1 MGMRFLNMFNLKN
14 LLIYSLIATTSGVV
28 IYNYISNEKV
38 VIKEAPLKQKYH
50 LNKGIQSDNSSKKR
64 TPSSTNLLKE
74 KLKPLNRI
82 SDKIIPSKKKF
93 STTTNKK
100 ISRKPSGKKPI
111 YKMLQFAEEVTG
123 DQKVKKKA
131 NESFVNIGQTR
142 EVTLKSSE
150 DSEKIVNATSS
161 NKIAPTIAPK
171 IRGTIPALNGLIT
184 YNNFNLISKSYA
196 AATTCTGAKVQLF
209 DTLTKTVL
217 SDNPISFDDLS
228 TETKFEFD
236 PMDLGLDTETP
247 TKYMLTTTGCD
258 QSYER
263 IVTSFYKLQ
272 DLSPTST
279 LISKIY
285 LSSITI
291 NPEDLDGEK
300 LDTIIEEVQSTILQ
314 TDNPEDAYATLNAS
328 PAVQTAFQDAFNG
341 ESHTKLAD
349 AAPDVTTINVPA
361 SLNEK
366 VSSIFSVTS
375 EHWDST
381 YVTGY
386 QWVLNGVTQSNSPSW
401 TYTPSANAL
410 RTVNIDLIIGK
421 KKTNPDN
428 DVDTTLPHHIFNYT
442 LAIADDF
449 PTIAP
454 NISINA
460 GTTDPTPTRD
470 INLDL
475 STGATSGATYVN
487 CESFSSM
494 AITED
499 SNVPSSGDFT
509 INCSN
514 ATTQILPVHLYRVAD
529 GTIDVNIWAR
539 DINGDISP
547 KKTVTLVMDTTGP
560 VFNITSPSAF
570 YRADTSN
577 TFNWTVSDSN
587 LNSANNMT
595 IELYD
600 GTSWTQLTN
609 HTVTDGLNSNST
621 FSQSYLLPNL
631 ISATS
636 KIRLSLMDTA
646 GNTTTTESALFEI
659 RKPTIAILPLS
670 YDWTLVPN
678 LSLGSNNGF
687 TVSNTGNAATKNCTA
702 PSLTGA
708 NISEF
713 EIVTDT
719 CSTNALNPASSC
731 ITTIRPKPTTKGV
744 KNATLTWT
752 CDLDIVTST
761 LTYTSANNLPVMG
774 ANSAETTLED
784 TALSFT
790 VNNATDIDSDTLT
803 YSVVTSPSNGVLS
816 NCLNSDGDLN
826 CDYTPNPNYYGADS
840 FTFKANDGTADS
852 ATVTTVNITVTSVN
866 DKPVIGANQNII
878 TNEDTLAAFT
888 LNSATDVDI
897 PVQTLSYKVI
907 TAPTNGTL
915 SNCIDT
921 TTYKTDII
929 CDYTPSANYNGG
941 DSFTYEAYDSITNS
955 VATATVSITVNSV
968 NDAPT
973 LASGQTETIAEDNTL
988 NFTLQLGADID
999 GDPLTYPIVS
1009 TTTNGALTCSGTPA
1023 TSCSYVPSLNFNGA
1037 DSFTYKVNDGAL
1049 DSPTRTVNITVT
1061 PVNDQ
1066 PTLVATQSVTTTE
1079 DAVLNFTLNSGADI
1093 DGDTLTYIIVSTPS
1107 TGTLSCT
1114 GGTSNACSYTPV
1126 ADDNGVYTFTY
1137 KVNDGTVDSAIATVT
1152 VNVSPLNDAPV
1163 MVGNQSLATNEDT
1176 AFSITLSGA
1185 TDIDIPAQTL
1195 QYKLITAPTNGVL
1208 SACITSG
1215 TYSTDVICTY
1225 TPGLNFNGSDSFTYR
1240 ANDTVTDSST
1250 DSTVSIT
1257 INAVNDAP
1265 TLAATQSVSTNE
1277 DTALT
1282 FDLTAG
1288 SDIES
1293 SPLTYIKLT
1302 NTTNGTISC
1311 TGGTSR
1317 SCTYTPNGNY
1327 NGADSFTYRV
1337 SDGSLNSTTATV
1349 NITVNAINDAPVM
1362 VGNQSLATNE
1372 DTAFSITLSGATDID
1387 IPAQTLQY
1395 KLITAPTNGV
1405 LSACITSG
1413 TYSTDVI
1420 CTYTPGLNFNG
1431 SDSFTYRANDTVTD
1445 SSTDSTVSIT
1455 INAVNDAPTLAAT
1468 QSVSTNEDTAL
1479 TFDLTAGSD
1488 IESSPLTYIKLTNT
1502 TNGTI
1507 SCTGGTS
1514 RSCTYTPNGN
1524 YNGADSFTYRVSDGS
1539 LNSSTATV
1547 NITVNAIN
1555 DAPVIGANQAIA
1567 VTEDIAKNFT
1577 ITSATDVDIPAQ
1589 TLQYRLVTAPT
1600 NGVLSACI
1608 TTASYIADVSC
1619 TYTPNS
1625 NFNGVDTIVYKA
1637 YDGITDSVATAT
1649 ITFNVAAVNDAPT
1662 LASTQAVAVVE
1673 DTLKSFNLTSG
1684 SDVDG
1689 DALNYLI
1696 LTTPTN
1702 GTLSCTGGTSRVCN
1716 YTPNLN
1722 YNGSDTF
1729 TYKVNDGS
1737 LDSTLNTVTLTVS
1750 AVNDAPTLAAT
1761 QAVTVTEDTLKAFNL
1776 TTGSDVDGD
1785 TLSYVIV
1792 TNPTTGTLSCTGG
1805 TSTACTYTPVA
1816 NDNGSYTF
1824 TYRVNDGSLNST
1836 VNTVTLNITA
1846 VNDAPVAVANQAI
1859 TTDEDVAKPFNLT
1872 VGSDIEGDTLSY
1884 IIVTNPT
1891 NGSLSCTGGT
1901 STACTYTPN
1910 ANYNGADSFS
1920 YKVNDGA
1927 LDSTTNTIV
1936 AITVNS
1942 INDAPQMAANQS
1954 FTTDDNVNLNI
1965 TLSNATDIDG
1975 DALTYKI
1982 VTPPSNGTLSSCI
1995 TTGSYGSDLTCV
2007 YDANTN
2013 FNGVDTFTFIANDS
2027 TTDAPT
2033 VETVSITVTDKT
2045 VPSAPAVILAHSIYR
2060 KTTST
2065 SLTATTCSDTPFIL
2079 INESTQPTSGAAGW
2093 QACTTTASALS
2104 YTLANTN
2111 QGTHNLK
2118 VWAKDAYN
2126 NVSTAS
2132 TALTVIYDTVLP
2144 SLAVT
2149 NPGVRKGGQTAT
2161 IDWTLTELN
2170 INNTKL
2176 YTIDYWTGSTWSNIS
2191 TTKTA
2196 TTGPHTTAP
2205 FSTSWSVPS
2214 LNRTDIKLRV
2224 AITDLAGNTSSA
2236 ESTTFEIDSIA
2247 PSVAI
2252 STPLANTY
2260 HQTALT
2266 ITGTCE
2272 TGIDVDLTGDIPA
2285 SFSTSCTAGTFSQL
2299 VNLSSGDGNKTITTT
2314 QVDPAGNSSAVSRT
2328 FIRDEVAPAIAKTSG
2343 ISPDFTKN
2351 NQPNAWGGTCEGNY
2365 TISVTG
2371 DETTSFACTSGT
2383 WSWTPSAKTVDGTYT
2398 YNLAQTDGAGNTST
2412 PLSVSWQR
2420 DATPPVFTAS
2430 SPTTIL
2436 TGQTIGYTS
2445 NLDSVTLSGTCE
2457 GTNTINISG
2466 AQATAI
2472 SCSASSWTWTTNTF
2486 GTDAVRS
2493 FTLTQSD
2500 AAGNTSAM
2508 TLNWT
2513 RDTTGPALAIDNN
2526 LLKNNDGTVTFTG
2539 SCEIGLTVNVTGTDT
2554 SSTTCPAGTWTWT
2567 SAAQASDAKRSY
2579 TFTQTATVSPF
2590 NSTVVSG
2597 EWIRETNAPTI
2608 SAFTTTAPNPTVSS
2622 FISTSMTATSQNT
2635 EVSLSHFCIKSI
2647 DGTAP
2652 AVGDSCWVAVNSP
2665 SVGLPLAQTLN
2676 LSNFSYLLGWV
2687 PRNYDVFL
2695 WVKDEAENISTN
2707 TATISTDKLNI
2718 TFTPAIAPTIS
2729 DVIAASTDLST
2740 IPPTVGHSQAAAGT
2754 DLYVRWKAADDSALP
2769 ANAISIYYTEDEIN
2783 FTAVSGGVGIAANHN
2798 NCPSITLAANEGCFK
2813 WTGGSPYNTAYK
2825 VRVKV
2830 TDLGAMSAQSISNPV
2845 NSDKI
2850 KILAGNTESGLGGS
2864 AQTAL
2869 FYTRREGSESD
2880 PGTLVVTDKGNV
2892 YVADYK
2898 RGILTVDP
2906 TDGKQKIFISQ
2917 TGTSSGDG
2925 GPATSAT
2932 LNYAVKIALD
2942 FQGRLLIL
2950 DRNRI
2955 RRVDLNMANPTIDT
2969 IIGGGADTGDTVANP
2984 LDVSMYSHSTNSWTA
2999 RGAVFFA
3006 MPNGDIY
3013 FQSDYALKGWTTP
3026 TYRMRIYSAATGQ
3039 VTSKYFSGTGD
3050 TYDPTMNVMGCQM
3063 QHVGYGYNPANS
3075 QITHIEAILKHHSSY
3090 TTCPRTDAVIGER
3103 YTRTA
3108 FDPTSYTS
3116 IPASTADSYRYYRYF
3131 HTTGMDGKMYVTI
3144 DRNYINRVNEDG
3156 TFTRVLGNGSR
3167 GLCADGT
3174 ANTSCAMDIQD
3185 MFITSSGKIYF
3196 LEGGQVRTIDDSGN
3210 VVTLFGQRR
3219 SYGNGVNAL
3228 NARFDYINTAIKLND
3243 EKIIVGDNRG
3253 YFIKEFSIAGN
3264 INTIAGD
3271 GNYRSYVDI
3280 NLDAKSQGFYDGSWI
3295 TADRATGEV
3304 FMRDYAYGRYVKLN
3318 RTTSK
3323 WDRIIGFGATNY
3335 WEGDG
3340 LAGMDIRNNG
3350 NQSYGLPI
3358 GHDGTN
3364 FLTVRMK
3371 YNSAEAHWEDF
3382 MWKLYD
3388 SSDAF
3393 RQSHVG
3399 GVNDANTYLG
3409 GYEGMSA
3416 TGSVA
3421 ATSKMPYYSYVGMPT
3436 WDAAGNRW
3444 VFMRNV
3450 YGSSTNARQ
3459 IWSVVKGGN
3468 ITHLATLPRN
3478 IDQSYIYRK
3487 EATTDYLYY
3496 CAYGRLYKH
3505 NITTNTDLGQLS
3517 WPINNLYCRGL
3528 SLEYS
3533 AARNSLIFPFEQNGL
3548 FGVAEYYLP

>member
-1 MGMRFLNMFNLKN
+1 MFNLKN

-328 PAVQTAFQDAFNG
+328 PVVQTAFQDAFNG

-454 NISINA
+454 DISINA

-636 KIRLSLMDTA
+636 KVRLSLMDTA

-784 TALSFT
+784 TVLSFT

-1337 SDGSLNSTTATV
+1337 SDGSLNS
-1349 NITVNAINDAPVM
+1349 
-1362 VGNQSLATNE
+1362 
-1372 DTAFSITLSGATDID
+1372 
-1387 IPAQTLQY
+1387 
-1395 KLITAPTNGV
+1395 
-1405 LSACITSG
+1405 
-1413 TYSTDVI
+1413 
-1420 CTYTPGLNFNG
+1420 
-1431 SDSFTYRANDTVTD
+1431 
-1445 SSTDSTVSIT
+1445 
-1455 INAVNDAPTLAAT
+1455 
-1468 QSVSTNEDTAL
+1468 
-1479 TFDLTAGSD
+1479 
-1488 IESSPLTYIKLTNT
+1488 
-1502 TNGTI
+1502 
-1507 SCTGGTS
+1507 
-1514 RSCTYTPNGN
+1514 
-1524 YNGADSFTYRVSDGS
+1524 
-1539 LNSSTATV
+1539 STATV

-1696 LTTPTN
+1696 VTTPTN

-1722 YNGSDTF
+1722 YNGTDTF